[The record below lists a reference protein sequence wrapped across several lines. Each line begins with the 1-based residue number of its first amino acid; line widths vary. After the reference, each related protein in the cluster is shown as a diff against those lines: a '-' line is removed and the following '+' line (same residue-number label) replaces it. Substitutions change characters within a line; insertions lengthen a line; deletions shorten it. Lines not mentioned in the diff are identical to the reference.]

1 MRPSVFER
9 SLSWLD
15 RIKIDDSID
24 QHIDMWYVVVLLAGR
39 AYSHHHEKL
48 DKLKWLFFQHYIS
61 IWWYDDDYYYIYDT
75 AAPREILQSDWLCKI
90 KKSILEY
97 CWDLWGGGLL
107 KKRGVAIKITK

>member
-75 AAPREILQSDWLCKI
+75 AAPREILQSDW
-90 KKSILEY
+90 
-97 CWDLWGGGLL
+97 
-107 KKRGVAIKITK
+107 